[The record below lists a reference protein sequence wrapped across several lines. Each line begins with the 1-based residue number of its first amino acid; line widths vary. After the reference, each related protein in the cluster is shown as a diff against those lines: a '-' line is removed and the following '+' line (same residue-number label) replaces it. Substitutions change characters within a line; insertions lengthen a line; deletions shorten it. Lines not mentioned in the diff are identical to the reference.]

1 MSFSQTICQKQS
13 LHKPSN
19 NCRYLFGC
27 GSKLQTWRMKRLPK
41 KGFIEKV
48 SIMGATPS
56 ISVSGIQFRFEY
68 ILKFLSSVFA
78 VFKLFVLRLRET
90 QKALQL
96 PF

>member
-1 MSFSQTICQKQS
+1 
-13 LHKPSN
+13 
-19 NCRYLFGC
+19 
-27 GSKLQTWRMKRLPK
+27 
-41 KGFIEKV
+41 
-48 SIMGATPS
+48 MGPTPS

-68 ILKFLSSVFA
+68 IRKFLSSVFA